1 MNMLVECLEEGAPR
15 VGSMVW
21 EVDVLEKWHLGVNAL
36 AYCLRVE
43 TFAR

>member
-1 MNMLVECLEEGAPR
+1 MLVECLEEGAPR
-15 VGSMVW
+15 VGSM